1 MFRTIVFSA
10 FGAGIAVCLSVSA
23 LQSFT
28 TEPLIL
34 HAEEF
39 EGQAPVAHDHAAAMS
54 TPAPDANAP
63 VQAMEKHEHE
73 AEPWAP
79 AGGLERIAFT
89 VLANLV
95 VGVAVSLMLL
105 GFMVLKGD
113 PIDARRG
120 LLWGIGGF
128 IAASLLP
135 SLGLPPELPG
145 TPAAEILSRQ
155 AWWIATAIASAGG
168 IGLLVFGRQWW
179 LMGAGLI
186 LIIAPHIIGAPVPPS
201 DDVSYPGALAGE
213 FVIASMA
220 VSLTLWGMAGLA
232 SGWIHQRLSAN
243 A

>member
-23 LQSFT
+23 LQSVT

-34 HAEEF
+34 HAGEF
-39 EGQAPVAHDHAAAMS
+39 EGQGPVAHDHGSAIS
-54 TPAPDANAP
+54 TPAPQASIAP
-63 VQAMEKHEHE
+63 VEEHEHE

-79 AGGLERIAFT
+79 SDGFERVAFT

-145 TPAAEILSRQ
+145 TPAAEILGRQ
-155 AWWIATAIASAGG
+155 AWWVATAIASAGG

-179 LMGAGLI
+179 LMGFGLV
-186 LIIAPHIIGAPVPPS
+186 LVVVPHVIGAPVPPS
-201 DDVSYPGALAGE
+201 LDVSYPGALAGE
-213 FVIASMA
+213 FVVASMA
-220 VSLTLWGMAGLA
+220 VSVTLWGIAGLA
-232 SGWIHQRLSAN
+232 SGWLHQRLSAH

>member
-10 FGAGIAVCLSVSA
+10 FGAGMAVCLSVSA
-23 LQSFT
+23 LQTVT

-39 EGQAPVAHDHAAAMS
+39 EGQAPPVHDHR
-54 TPAPDANAP
+54 
-63 VQAMEKHEHE
+63 
-73 AEPWAP
+73 AP
-79 AGGLERIAFT
+79 AVNERQHDAEVLAPSDGLERIAFT

-120 LLWGIGGF
+120 LLWGLGGF

-155 AWWIATAIASAGG
+155 VWWVATAIASAGG

-179 LMGAGLI
+179 RMALGLVVI
-186 LIIAPHIIGAPVPPS
+186 VVPHVIGAPAPPS
-201 DDVSYPGALAGE
+201 DEVSYPGALAGE
-213 FVIASMA
+213 FVVASMV
-220 VSLTLWGMAGLA
+220 VSALLWSMAGAA
-232 SGWIHQRLSAN
+232 SGWLHQRLTAN

>member
-1 MFRTIVFSA
+1 MDFQTNWS
-10 FGAGIAVCLSVSA
+10 
-23 LQSFT
+23 

-39 EGQAPVAHDHAAAMS
+39 EGQAPSIHEHGTAMS
-54 TPAPDANAP
+54 TPAPAAEGN
-63 VQAMEKHEHE
+63 E

-79 AGGLERIAFT
+79 ADGLERVAFT

-128 IAASLLP
+128 VAASLLP

-145 TPAAEILSRQ
+145 TPAAEILGRQ
-155 AWWIATAIASAGG
+155 AWWIATALASAGG
-168 IGLLVFGRQWW
+168 IGLLVFSRQWW
-179 LMGAGLI
+179 LMGLGLV
-186 LIIAPHIIGAPVPPS
+186 LVIAPHIIGAPVPPS
-201 DDVSYPGALAGE
+201 DDVSYPGALAG
-213 FVIASMA
+213 
-220 VSLTLWGMAGLA
+220 
-232 SGWIHQRLSAN
+232 
-243 A
+243 

>member
-39 EGQAPVAHDHAAAMS
+39 KGQAPVAHDHGAAMS
-54 TPAPDANAP
+54 LPAPDVSIAAP
-63 VQAMEKHEHE
+63 E

-79 AGGLERIAFT
+79 SDGFERVAFT

-145 TPAAEILSRQ
+145 TPAGEILARQ
-155 AWWIATAIASAGG
+155 AWWVATAIASAGG
-168 IGLLVFGRQWW
+168 IGLLVFGRRWW
-179 LMGAGLI
+179 LMGLGLV
-186 LIIAPHIIGAPVPPS
+186 LIVAPHIIGAPVPPS
-201 DDVSYPGALAGE
+201 EDVSYPGALAGE
-213 FVIASMA
+213 FVVASLA

-232 SGWIHQRLSAN
+232 SGWIHKRLSAN

>member
-23 LQSFT
+23 LQSVT

-39 EGQAPVAHDHAAAMS
+39 EGQAPLAHDHGAAMS
-54 TPAPDANAP
+54 VPAPDVRAA
-63 VQAMEKHEHE
+63 ATE

-79 AGGLERIAFT
+79 SDGLERVAFT

-145 TPAAEILSRQ
+145 TPAAEILGRQ
-155 AWWIATAIASAGG
+155 AWWVATAIASAGG

-179 LMGAGLI
+179 LMGLGLV
-186 LIIAPHIIGAPVPPS
+186 LVIAPHIIGAPVPPS
-201 DDVSYPGALAGE
+201 EDVSYPGAFAGE
-213 FVIASMA
+213 FVVASLA

-232 SGWIHQRLSAN
+232 SGWLHQRLSAN

>member
-39 EGQAPVAHDHAAAMS
+39 EGQAPVAHDHGAAMS
-54 TPAPDANAP
+54 ALAPEANMP
-63 VQAMEKHEHE
+63 VA
-73 AEPWAP
+73 AEPWTP
-79 AGGLERIAFT
+79 ADGLERIAFT

-95 VGVAVSLMLL
+95 VGVAASLMLL

-113 PIDARRG
+113 LIDARRG

-145 TPAAEILSRQ
+145 TPAGEILARQ
-155 AWWIATAIASAGG
+155 SWWVATAIASAGG
-168 IGLLVFGRQWW
+168 IGLLVFGRRWW
-179 LMGAGLI
+179 LTGLGLV
-186 LIIAPHIIGAPVPPS
+186 LIVAPHIVGAPVPPS
-201 DDVSYPGALAGE
+201 EDVSYPGALAGE
-213 FVIASMA
+213 FVVASMA

-232 SGWIHQRLSAN
+232 SGWLHQRLSAN